1 MGAGSRAPFE
11 FVRGATSG
19 LLIPAH
25 ADALCAAGADF
36 LTRAFRAYG
45 VLAADNAVTAIREAL
60 PCHAGNSGH
69 KLLLSVGYARPE
81 PGLHTEL
88 FVKFS
93 RDFADPFRDRRRHE
107 LESEIRLAALSRLPA
122 FPVPVATPCFGDF
135 DPETGTGLLITR
147 RIVFG
152 AGNIEPLRHKCMDHE
167 LADPLAYYRAT
178 VTALARLVA
187 AHKSGRL
194 SPSLEALFPCDLQA
208 VAADLPIPWDEQ
220 GLRAAVARYADFAVR
235 CPQLLPVNLTEPRF
249 IARLEDEAIR
259 FLRHEP
265 AIRRFLYGNTD
276 FIALAHWNTNID
288 NAWFFRE
295 ADGALRCGLLDW
307 GMVRHLHVATA
318 LWGGLSA
325 AGRDM
330 LEAHLDELIGLFLH
344 EVAVQGGPRLDR
356 MEFDLH
362 FDLAVAMVG
371 LALMMNVA
379 ELVLTRLPEV
389 VAASGP
395 HDPLLGRDEV
405 ARGFLHVF
413 TNFLDLWERRDFGSS
428 LERALGRIGGGRG
441 AHP

>member
-1 MGAGSRAPFE
+1 MYCTSRAGRCICPI
-11 FVRGATSG
+11 G
-19 LLIPAH
+19 
-25 ADALCAAGADF
+25 F

-45 VLAADNAVTAIREAL
+45 ALDHAATAITGVA

-69 KLLLSVGYARPE
+69 KLFLSVAYQ
-81 PGLHTEL
+81 HTAHDLPTDL

-93 RDFADPFRDRRRHE
+93 RDFTDSFRDRRRHE

-135 DPETGTGLLITR
+135 DPVTGTGLLITR

-152 AGNIEPLRHKCMDHE
+152 AGNIEPLRYKCMDHE
-167 LADPLAYYRAT
+167 LADPLEYYRAT

-194 SPSLEALFPCDLQA
+194 SPPLDALFPCDLQA
-208 VAADLPIPWDEQ
+208 VAADLPIPWDEA
-220 GLRAAVARYADFAVR
+220 GLRAAVARYADFAAR
-235 CPQLLPVNLTEPRF
+235 CPQLIPANIAAPRF

-265 AIRRFLYGNTD
+265 AVRRFLYRNTD

-295 ADGALRCGLLDW
+295 ADGVLRCGLLDW

-325 AGRDM
+325 ADRGM

-344 EVAVQGGPRLDR
+344 EVAAQGGPRLER
-356 MEFDLH
+356 AEFDLH
-362 FDLAVAMVG
+362 FDLAVALVG

-389 VAASGP
+389 AAASSP

-405 ARGFLHVF
+405 VRGFLHVF

-428 LERALGRIGGGRG
+428 LGRLLERAGGRT
-441 AHP
+441 